1 MPTKIPTSRTDD
13 LRRTHNP
20 QSSSSLPK
28 RLIGESLRK
37 MGYSLRRI
45 DPKTKLVCKNFPGW
59 FSVEEAETLYLLAA
73 TSSASRILEIGHFLG
88 RSTSALC
95 EGIRDGGS
103 TVEFNSYDLGFK
115 NADEFIAHFKLVH
128 DTASSSVPKEYEELV
143 YSKNKTTSELAKF
156 NLERFHLDHFVN
168 LVSGDF
174 TLLDKTRY
182 GLIFCDAVHDHKEIM
197 MNLPHVIAA
206 SEDDCVWAFHDMS
219 PANVTAVV
227 ETSSA
232 RFISVIDTLG
242 IFHFHRQ
249 TGTN

>member
-45 DPKTKLVCKNFPGW
+45 DPKT
-59 FSVEEAETLYLLAA
+59 